1 MPTGPYDEK
10 EIDPVFRALCSTW
23 ITKID
28 ISRHHRQRVWGN
40 SANECYSFYCGP
52 RSWANVMSGDIG
64 GVGSPD
70 LASDPTFKVSVN
82 KTFEFVT
89 IFGPSLYY
97 RNAVR
102 TVKPRQPVVV
112 PPQFFGNNPLGY
124 QQLLMGENER
134 VQLEGLTS
142 VLLESYLNWTPNEYE
157 LDIESRQQVDEA
169 LIKGRG
175 CLSGGTMVYA
185 RGSDGDGPVRVRDI
199 HKRIGDSWLWDG
211 ERWNKVVA
219 TKQIEKTG
227 RELKLTLKSGEE
239 INCTEDHIWPT
250 RRGLLHTDQLK
261 VGDFLQSVPIPEP
274 EFSNNPEY
282 IPDDIGWIIGLFLG
296 DGNLDS
302 KRDSRFFIAYNSK
315 EKENRDKVCDI
326 VNKYGG
332 SVNLYVSGKT
342 NGVQQEIKSPVLCSI
357 INLYVSES
365 GAYKKHLSSKSWNR
379 SNNFL
384 RSLLEGYLAADGH
397 FVEKEGIWRLHFC
410 NNKSLAQDLRTLC
423 ARLGLRLTLKTNTHK
438 NGNGREKYTSYTGTI
453 RTRKPKVNRVKGTVI
468 SEIVS
473 ISKADWRCDQFY
485 DIQVENSPHTYALS
499 SGTLTHNCLWT
510 ELYTPPGSSFN
521 VIRSVW
527 DTVDHLYCDPDA
539 GRFTKCEWIARKMV
553 EPVWKVESDRGL
565 RKGSLK
571 GNLESQHKTE
581 EVDRSEDGDYNR
593 KAGMTNDLLVYYKI
607 YSKMGAGGRLQGLNP
622 DYREPLEKLGD
633 YVFLEVAENCPF
645 PLNLPPDV
653 KDLPEYTQ
661 DPAAWDQMILEMLA
675 WPTPFWAAGEW
686 PCTEQDFHS
695 TFNCPWPRPHL
706 QAGMGE
712 LKFLNWCMS
721 FLMGKVRNTSRDF
734 IAIKK
739 EAGEEIKTSLLT
751 GGDLTLLEIE
761 AAHGNINELVSF
773 LQHPEV
779 NGDVWKMIEAVER
792 NFERRVGLN
801 DLMYGQQGDDPAMR
815 SSYEAQARQQSTQ
828 IRPDDMRKQVEA
840 CQARVAFKEAMAARY
855 HLRGNDVR
863 HVFGEMGAQAWDQ
876 FVATRDL
883 DTIAHQL
890 EFRVESGSTER
901 PNRQAL
907 VNEMNNA
914 MQSVAPIFQ
923 GYAQL
928 TGDFSPLN
936 NLVIDW
942 AKAHD
947 LDAEKYQMKS
957 VSPPQPTSP
966 DASVTEPQ
974 KDTQNA
980 QVPSS

>member
-1 MPTGPYDEK
+1 MPAGPYDER

-23 ITKID
+23 INKID
-28 ISRHHRQRVWGN
+28 ISRRHRQRVWGN
-40 SANECYSFYCGP
+40 AAGECYSFYCGP

-70 LASDPTFKVSVN
+70 LPSDPTFKVSVN

-124 QQLLMGENER
+124 QQLLMNENQR

-175 CLSGGTMVYA
+175 
-185 RGSDGDGPVRVRDI
+185 I
-199 HKRIGDSWLWDG
+199 
-211 ERWNKVVA
+211 
-219 TKQIEKTG
+219 
-227 RELKLTLKSGEE
+227 
-239 INCTEDHIWPT
+239 
-250 RRGLLHTDQLK
+250 
-261 VGDFLQSVPIPEP
+261 
-274 EFSNNPEY
+274 
-282 IPDDIGWIIGLFLG
+282 
-296 DGNLDS
+296 
-302 KRDSRFFIAYNSK
+302 
-315 EKENRDKVCDI
+315 
-326 VNKYGG
+326 
-332 SVNLYVSGKT
+332 
-342 NGVQQEIKSPVLCSI
+342 
-357 INLYVSES
+357 
-365 GAYKKHLSSKSWNR
+365 
-379 SNNFL
+379 
-384 RSLLEGYLAADGH
+384 
-397 FVEKEGIWRLHFC
+397 
-410 NNKSLAQDLRTLC
+410 
-423 ARLGLRLTLKTNTHK
+423 
-438 NGNGREKYTSYTGTI
+438 
-453 RTRKPKVNRVKGTVI
+453 
-468 SEIVS
+468 
-473 ISKADWRCDQFY
+473 
-485 DIQVENSPHTYALS
+485 
-499 SGTLTHNCLWT
+499 LWT

-581 EVDRSEDGDYNR
+581 EVDRSEDGDYSR
-593 KAGMTNDLLVYYKI
+593 KTGKTNDLLVYYKI

-653 KDLPEYTQ
+653 KDLPEYTS

-675 WPTPFWAAGEW
+675 WPTPFWAADEW

-761 AAHGNINELVSF
+761 AAHGNISELVSF

-876 FVATRDL
+876 FVASRDL

-907 VNEMNNA
+907 TNEMNNA
-914 MQSVAPIFQ
+914 MQTVAPIFQ

-947 LDAEKYQMKS
+947 LDAEKYSMKS

-966 DASVTEPQ
+966 DAAVTEPQ

-980 QVPSS
+980 QVPSG